1 VIPPSACAAQ
11 GTRALT
17 LQAVWA
23 LLTTVM
29 LIVGM
34 SFLWLVG
41 SQAMRRMQVSRL
53 HACLLGCYTQCSWVY
68 ATVCFWSLN
77 EYDNLI

>member
-1 VIPPSACAAQ
+1 
-11 GTRALT
+11 
-17 LQAVWA
+17 
-23 LLTTVM
+23 M